1 MSLEYMKI
9 TGYKDEDFSKPVS
22 GDPYNLMINPE
33 SIKWNRTIEYNE
45 QQPIDTS
52 STSQK
57 YKSTPSDNL
66 SFDIVID
73 CTGVVDNKRTDLS
86 KEIQALEDIV
96 YTYNGEIHRPN
107 FVKIQWGNNLVFYS
121 VLKSFDT
128 TYTLF
133 KPDGS
138 PLRAKISLSFGKYI
152 SSDKRAKEDNE
163 SSPDITHM
171 VEVVEGES
179 LPQLSEKVWNSPFYY
194 VQVAKYNDLNK
205 FRSLK
210 GGEQLLFPPI
220 IKPT

>member
-9 TGYKDEDFSKPVS
+9 TGYKDEGFTQAVS

-33 SIKWNRTIEYNE
+33 SIKWSRTIEYNE

-73 CTGVVDNKRTDLS
+73 CTGVVDNKRTDLT
-86 KEIQALEDIV
+86 KEIQTLEDIV

-107 FVKIQWGNNLVFYS
+107 FVKIQWGSDLVFYS

-138 PLRAKISLSFGKYI
+138 PL
-152 SSDKRAKEDNE
+152 
-163 SSPDITHM
+163 
-171 VEVVEGES
+171 
-179 LPQLSEKVWNSPFYY
+179 
-194 VQVAKYNDLNK
+194 
-205 FRSLK
+205 
-210 GGEQLLFPPI
+210 
-220 IKPT
+220 

>member
-179 LPQLSEKVWNSPFYY
+179 LPQLSEKVWNSPFLLCTSSTIQRFK
-194 VQVAKYNDLNK
+194 QV
-205 FRSLK
+205 
-210 GGEQLLFPPI
+210 
-220 IKPT
+220 